1 MLAMATV
8 TAGLM
13 WPPDTP
19 PLTNIPRIAPIAHLE
34 KTQYTK
40 LVHAHNNSTKVLTLR
55 IYL

>member
-19 PLTNIPRIAPIAHLE
+19 PLTNIPRITPIAHLE
-34 KTQYTK
+34 KTQSQNLYK
-40 LVHAHNNSTKVLTLR
+40 RLTIVQRSLS
-55 IYL
+55 LT